1 MTTIALN
8 EWKLVTPAN
17 VHPTTPIVQ
26 PEASKILLTDN
37 AGFPTPLH
45 NDLPMRNDPPETT
58 NVQETHH
65 YPMQNRTSTKS
76 LIEDE
81 GFGLYSASRN
91 CIFMDHTLINRWR
104 TTQSDY

>member
-1 MTTIALN
+1 
-8 EWKLVTPAN
+8 
-17 VHPTTPIVQ
+17 
-26 PEASKILLTDN
+26 
-37 AGFPTPLH
+37 LH

-65 YPMQNRTSTKS
+65 YPMQNRKSTKS

-91 CIFMDHTLINRWR
+91 CIFMDHTLINQWR